1 MSTFHKYAL
10 NGIFSI
16 FKNIFKKSLEETK
29 DDKHLQETA
38 GEVFGNL
45 VEGVKDPAID
55 SATKK
60 LVDKVEDSF
69 ENVAEENPI
78 DISSI
83 MSFDSGDAE
92 EIDKAL
98 NHSVELT
105 EALNQSKEAST
116 VINEVAA
123 ESELKLAGAT
133 EVDNVATAENNV
145 AKGTNTVEN
154 IADATSERALTG
166 QRAIESGATQ
176 VNTVQTEKN
185 TLAKI
190 ANWIA
195 TNKLILG
202 AAALTAVIAVA
213 AYAIYKYNHRL
224 DDAIKEDEKLLKQQ
238 KERLETTQK
247 EIETTKEQIKSLEDL
262 VEQYENA
269 VEGSQEYYDIA
280 NKIAELQPSLVIG
293 RDENGNAILTDTEH
307 IYDQIEALKE
317 LNREQLQQKRFE
329 AVDVVNTSAKT
340 INDYRAK
347 KNNVESQIKQIE
359 QDIEYYKNTIQAIEE
374 KQQELYGDNWKQNM
388 QGNSNYATLVNNLNN
403 SNKRLK
409 ELTEELSSSSV
420 GLRDAKQEWTSNL
433 SYLFDDI
440 PSTLSDEEQ
449 KYEKAI
455 RQFAID
461 IANSSEEAMDS
472 IDFLALYNNLK
483 SNRNKDIL
491 SALFNIDPNLSRQ
504 QYKEEAEKVY
514 TQLIQSLVDSGFD
527 LDEKDQLALR
537 VALKIDDDS
546 EKDYNN
552 KKNRFA
558 QALGVSGVKSRQA
571 QSWYNQLS
579 PEDIKIVE
587 KNVDYLAK
595 SVDGVS
601 AENFVSS
608 LDEALK
614 LIKEAEKETEKL
626 SDFTPQDLSEKVTSK
641 LTSIASLY
649 ETFYSDILNGNK
661 TRLDIDDVE
670 GLRDA
675 LVGTGEQA
683 GVTSEQFEEFER
695 IVSDGTHSAQEM
707 QDAFDTLS
715 TQFVNESLAMNGYTN
730 QNKALIKAQLEEAGY
745 TRESVDAYVEYRA
758 ALYQVEEA
766 VKNNQIAISG
776 NVATMIAE
784 AEAAGIDKS
793 ALIEYYTTKLTADML
808 SMSTVED
815 VIQLANELEA
825 LGINCDK
832 LREYIALKQTAGSIE
847 ATTGFN
853 GTTKNTA
860 AMIAQQKGQTNV
872 NPNGVVQDLQKQLLD
887 NINLVNKTTKEAAGG
902 GGKEAGDA
910 YVEEFEKALQELEDL
925 RDAGVISEK
934 EYLDRLKALYIKYFA
949 NRKEYLKEFKKYE
962 KQYLEGMKS
971 LYERAIS
978 GAITLLSDQKE
989 SIEKE
994 KDKAIKALEEERDAQ
1009 KKVIQERIDS
1019 LTEEREAMQKAN
1031 EQRERALNLQK
1042 AQYELERANRQRNR
1056 LIYKNGQMQYVQDY
1070 EEVRNAKENV
1080 ESTLFDMK
1088 IGKLDD
1094 EIDDLNKQL
1103 DEIDKKYDKL
1113 IEDTERFYD
1122 EQIESIQEMIDMWEE
1137 LQHQAELIEVYE
1149 ALNALGI
1156 SAEDILS
1163 GNLDVFSQ
1171 VREGYIG
1178 TLAGL
1183 SSDTEAVA
1191 SAFQTTTDNVLAL
1204 KEALLGY
1211 DAETSAFSQMK
1222 DDLEGVASAAGNASS
1237 AIGGGGGVISDTS
1250 TTSASSGGNVG
1261 GDTTGGTSGQ
1271 TNGGNSLI
1279 SSIDE
1284 VTAKEADLQ
1293 KIKEAFDGENGIK
1306 GAIENTVLAIG
1317 DEDDDQSLIGKFNV
1331 LNQKSEEHIQPVVD
1345 KFGALLLMINDCIE
1359 RTGKLAEKFAAL
1371 KDSSNGVGG
1380 TDNFRGTAYANGNWS
1395 AKSKNTNGIAL
1406 TGELGTELVVDSKTG
1421 RWHTVGD
1428 NGAEFAKIKPN
1439 DIVFN
1444 HKQTESLLKNGKINS
1459 RGKAFASGTNNKF
1472 TALSSEELSKYNKLD
1487 FTKDLTEKLDFG
1499 NQKLM
1504 NIDKMVST
1512 ISSNKTINNNPV
1524 INVNNPTFT
1533 CTGVTGDEV
1542 MHQIEQSFVG
1552 LFTNA
1557 YQQSMKK

>member
-1 MSTFHKYAL
+1 M
-10 NGIFSI
+10 NGIFSSLKKI
-16 FKNIFKKSLEETK
+16 VQKSLKEAK
-29 DDKHLQETA
+29 DDGELQETA

-45 VEGVKDPAID
+45 VEGVEDPVID

-83 MSFDSGDAE
+83 MSFDSADAE
-92 EIDKAL
+92 EIDEAL
-98 NHSVELT
+98 NRSAELT
-105 EALNQSKEAST
+105 EALNQLKEAST

-154 IADATSERALTG
+154 IADATSEGALTG
-166 QRAIESGATQ
+166 QRTVESGATTF
-176 VNTVQTEKN
+176 NTTQTELN

-190 ANWIA
+190 KNWII
-195 TNKLILG
+195 TNKLALG
-202 AAALTAVIAVA
+202 LVALTAVIAGV
-213 AYAIYKYNHRL
+213 AYAIYRYNHRL
-224 DDAIKEDEKLLKQQ
+224 DNAIKKDEKLLKQQ

-247 EIETTKEQIKSLEDL
+247 EIETTNEQIKSLEDL

-329 AVDVVNTSAKT
+329 AVDVINTSAKT
-340 INDYRAK
+340 INDYRTKKEQLEADLENIKNLLETERANLQKIEDDLGDAK
-347 KNNVESQIKQIE
+347 NSSEEYILARDNVN
-359 QDIEYYKNTIQAIEE
+359 YYQKSYNAI
-374 KQQELYGDNWKQNM
+374 L
-388 QGNSNYATLVNNLNN
+388 
-403 SNKRLK
+403 
-409 ELTEELSSSSV
+409 EELKGTSQ

-449 KYEKAI
+449 KYEKAV

-483 SNRNKDIL
+483 SDRNKNIL
-491 SALFNIDPNLSRQ
+491 SSLFDIDPNLSRQ

-527 LDEKDQLALR
+527 IDEKDQLTLR
-537 VALKIDDDS
+537 VALKIDDAS

-552 KKNRFA
+552 RKNRFA
-558 QALGVSGVKSRQA
+558 QALGTSGVKSRQA
-571 QSWYNQLS
+571 QSWYDQLS

-587 KNVDYLAK
+587 KNIDDLAK

-860 AMIAQQKGQTNV
+860 AMIAQQKGQANV

-1070 EEVRNAKENV
+1070 EEVRKAKENV

-1237 AIGGGGGVISDTS
+1237 AIGGGGGVASDTS
-1250 TTSASSGGNVG
+1250 TTSASSGGNAG

-1271 TNGGNSLI
+1271 TSGGNSLI

-1306 GAIENTVLAIG
+1306 GAIENTALAIG

-1380 TDNFRGTAYANGNWS
+1380 SDNFRGTAYANGNWS